1 MTLEELSKLDYQ
13 GAMELMVAYSTDIKM
28 QEKELEPLKKEAE
41 LWASR
46 VSLAESKALP
56 DLAQAA
62 RERHGQIQEKIAA
75 LENSILEL
83 KLDVARLKEA
93 LPGLKAKERSI
104 DPDQLL
110 AELSMMTGEAMD
122 PEKAKFDREFAA
134 LERAGGSMQAPEK
147 AQSSEHQQSTPPSQA
162 SSAEKVSSK
171 QNSAASA
178 GPQTAPNPAAPHTA
192 ASMDDALAALKR
204 KLGL

>member
-13 GAMELMVAYSTDIKM
+13 GAMELMVVYSTDIKM

-134 LERAGGSMQAPEK
+134 LEGSGAGTSAPQSEP
-147 AQSSEHQQSTPPSQA
+147 QSSPKPS
-162 SSAEKVSSK
+162 SPV
-171 QNSAASA
+171 
-178 GPQTAPNPAAPHTA
+178 
-192 ASMDDALAALKR
+192 DDTLAALKR

>member
-1 MTLEELSKLDYQ
+1 MTLEELSKLNYQ
-13 GAMELMVAYSTDIKM
+13 GAIELMVAYSTDIKM
-28 QEKELEPLKKEAE
+28 QEKELEPLKKEVA

-46 VSLAESKALP
+46 VSLAESKALA

-62 RERHGQIQEKIAA
+62 RERHGQIQEKIIA

-83 KLDVARLKEA
+83 KQDVARLKEA

-122 PEKAKFDREFAA
+122 PEKAQFDREFAA
-134 LERAGGSMQAPEK
+134 LEGSAGGTSSAGASAPRAE
-147 AQSSEHQQSTPPSQA
+147 AQSSPKP
-162 SSAEKVSSK
+162 VS
-171 QNSAASA
+171 
-178 GPQTAPNPAAPHTA
+178 PV
-192 ASMDDALAALKR
+192 DDTLAALKR

>member
-28 QEKELEPLKKEAE
+28 QEKELELQKKEAA

-46 VSLAESKALP
+46 VSLAESKALA

-62 RERHGQIQEKIAA
+62 RERHGQIQEKIIA

-83 KLDVARLKEA
+83 KQDVARLKEA

-104 DPDQLL
+104 DPDELL

-122 PEKAKFDREFAA
+122 PEKAQFDREFVA
-134 LERAGGSMQAPEK
+134 LEGSAGGTSSAGASAPQSE
-147 AQSSEHQQSTPPSQA
+147 AQSSPKP
-162 SSAEKVSSK
+162 VS
-171 QNSAASA
+171 
-178 GPQTAPNPAAPHTA
+178 PV
-192 ASMDDALAALKR
+192 DDTLAALKR